1 MARPL
6 SDTARRALID
16 ATLTLIAEGGPDRVT
31 VDEVARRSGV
41 AKTTLYRH
49 FDSSADLLL
58 TALASLRSDIGAPD
72 TGSLRGDLTEMI
84 QRFRHLANTMSLRDI
99 MIGVLNRSL
108 KDDEF
113 SSVHQRL
120 RDERTNPI
128 REVLTRAAERGEL
141 RTDVDIDTAIALVEG
156 PFIVRQMMGDV
167 IPDPAESDAIVDLI
181 VHALC
186 TPR

>member
-84 QRFRHLANTMSLRDI
+84 QRFRHLTDTMSLRDI

-120 RDERTNPI
+120 RDERTDPI

-141 RTDVDIDTAIALVEG
+141 RTDVNIDTAIALVEG
-156 PFIVRQMMGDV
+156 PFIVRQMMDDV
-167 IPDPAESDAIVDLI
+167 IPDPDEADAIVDLI
-181 VHALC
+181 LHALC
-186 TPR
+186 APG